1 MKPEKN
7 IALVTRPVVA
17 WVTSLGEIEDVRYVE
32 EDVSQGF
39 RCFPGEDVTV
49 GPDEAVALLGLP
61 AVYPTLELDLLADV
75 LVSGLLVANMYG
87 HYQVMK

>member
-32 EDVSQGF
+32 EDVSQGL
-39 RCFPGEDVTV
+39 RLTV

-61 AVYPTLELDLLADV
+61 ALDPTLEGGTAPNILLGRF
-75 LVSGLLVANMYG
+75 LVQGSSSVVFHL
-87 HYQVMK
+87 KI

>member
-1 MKPEKN
+1 MKPEIKN

-17 WVTSLGEIEDVRYVE
+17 WVTSLGEIEDVGYVE

-39 RCFPGEDVTV
+39 RLTM

-61 AVYPTLELDLLADV
+61 ALDPTR
-75 LVSGLLVANMYG
+75 SG
-87 HYQVMK
+87 H

>member
-32 EDVSQGF
+32 EDVSQGL
-39 RCFPGEDVTV
+39 RLTV

-75 LVSGLLVANMYG
+75 LVGGLLVANMYG